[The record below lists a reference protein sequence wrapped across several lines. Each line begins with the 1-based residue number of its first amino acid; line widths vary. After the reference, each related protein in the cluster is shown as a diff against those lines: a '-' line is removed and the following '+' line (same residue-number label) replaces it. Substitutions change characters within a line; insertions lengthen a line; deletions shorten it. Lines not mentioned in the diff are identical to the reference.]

1 MASSFSAFS
10 IGEIFSGIEPIIGS
24 LSPLVSGDAS
34 NVKDNNSLMYFPS
47 SVPDVFFSN
56 PYLCHFRNICSYL
69 RFQPFVVDLVLFE
82 PQL

>member
-10 IGEIFSGIEPIIGS
+10 IGEIFGGIEPVIGS

-34 NVKDNNSLMYFPS
+34 NVKDNNSLMYLPS

-56 PYLCHFRNICSYL
+56 PYLCHFRKNL
-69 RFQPFVVDLVLFE
+69 FVSTFSTFCCGFSVI
-82 PQL
+82 

>member
-34 NVKDNNSLMYFPS
+34 NIKDNNSLMYFPS
-47 SVPDVFFSN
+47 SVPDVFFF
-56 PYLCHFRNICSYL
+56 PIPIYVTLEK
-69 RFQPFVVDLVLFE
+69 FVRIYVFNLL
-82 PQL
+82 LWI